1 MTEVVL
7 DASVMLK
14 WFRIQ
19 GERNAQAA
27 ASLRAQF
34 EMGELLV
41 LAPPLLGL
49 EIVNVAG
56 QSWKL
61 EERALVTLA
70 EALGGL
76 GIQFREPDLVRMAR
90 WTARGLTSYD
100 AAYVALAE
108 AEGIT
113 LISDDEL
120 VCAKAAG
127 TAIPLSSVPE
137 RESR

>member
-1 MTEVVL
+1 MTEAVL
-7 DASVMLK
+7 DASVVLK
-14 WFRIQ
+14 WFRTE
-19 GERNAQAA
+19 GERNAKPAA
-27 ASLRAQF
+27 ALRAQF
-34 EMGELLV
+34 ERGELLV

-56 QSWKL
+56 RSWKL
-61 EERALVTLA
+61 DERALVTLA
-70 EALGGL
+70 EALGEL
-76 GIQFREPDLVRMAR
+76 GIQFREPDPTRVAT

-120 VCAKAAG
+120 VCAKAAW
-127 TAIPLSSVPE
+127 TAVPLSSIRE
-137 RESR
+137 REST